1 MSQVTLLFLFTSYYE
16 RRNSMERKFRSH
28 LTRDERCQIYAH
40 KSSGL
45 SGRKIAQMLE
55 IHPSTISKELK
66 RNSGSK
72 GYRYKQADEL
82 AKKRRHNASSVAR
95 VATPK
100 VIQLTT
106 QLLKTTYASP
116 AQIAGRLKLEYD
128 VSISHETIY
137 KVILE
142 DRFKNGTLYL
152 FLRRKGKKLCRR
164 KPNTSGR
171 GMIPNRRDIS
181 TRPAVA
187 ALKEEAGHL
196 EIDTIVGANH
206 KGSIL
211 SVVDKATKFTVL
223 ELLSAGTAEVVTE
236 ALIRRIS
243 ELKARGLTMATITAD
258 NGKEF
263 ARHVDVSNA
272 LEVDFFFGRPYRSC
286 DRGLNEHTN
295 GLVRQF
301 LPKKTDFTIIT
312 HEQVAHIEWM
322 LNNRP
327 RKSLNFKTPAEVV
340 NTLLSQGSMSVAFR
354 T

>member
-1 MSQVTLLFLFTSYYE
+1 
-16 RRNSMERKFRSH
+16 
-28 LTRDERCQIYAH
+28 
-40 KSSGL
+40 
-45 SGRKIAQMLE
+45 MLD
-55 IHPSTISKELK
+55 IHPSTVSREFK
-66 RNSGSK
+66 RNSGGR

-82 AKKRRHNASSVAR
+82 AKERRRNASSVAR
-95 VATPK
+95 VVTLK
-100 VIQLTT
+100 VIQLITEM
-106 QLLKTTYASP
+106 LKTTYASP
-116 AQIAGRLKLEYD
+116 VQIAGRLKLEHD
-128 VSISHETIY
+128 ISISHETIY
-137 KVILE
+137 RVILE
-142 DRFKNGTLYL
+142 DRLKKGTLYL
-152 FLRRKGKKLCRR
+152 LLRRKGKKLWRR
-164 KPNTSGR
+164 KPKTSGR
-171 GMIPNRRDIS
+171 GLIPNRRDIS

-187 ALKEEAGHL
+187 GLKEEAGHL

-206 KGSIL
+206 KGVIL

-223 ELLSAGTAEVVTE
+223 ELLSAGTAELVTE

-243 ELKARGLTMATITAD
+243 ELKASGLTMSTITAD

-263 ARHVDVSNA
+263 AKHGEVSQA
-272 LEVDFFFGRPYRSC
+272 LEVDFFFARPYRSC

-312 HEQVAHIEWM
+312 HEQVAHIEWI

-340 NTLLSQGSMSVAFR
+340 NAVLSHGSMSVAFR

>member
-1 MSQVTLLFLFTSYYE
+1 
-16 RRNSMERKFRSH
+16 MERKFRSH

-45 SGRKIAQMLE
+45 SVRKIAKMLD
-55 IHPSTISKELK
+55 IHPSTVSREFK
-66 RNSGSK
+66 RNSGGR

-82 AKKRRHNASSVAR
+82 AKERRRNASSVAR
-95 VATPK
+95 VVTLK
-100 VIQLTT
+100 VIQLITEM
-106 QLLKTTYASP
+106 LKTTYASP
-116 AQIAGRLKLEYD
+116 VQIAGRLKLEHD
-128 VSISHETIY
+128 ISISHETIY
-137 KVILE
+137 RVILE
-142 DRFKNGTLYL
+142 DRLKKGTLYL
-152 FLRRKGKKLCRR
+152 LLRRKGKKLWRR
-164 KPNTSGR
+164 KPKTSGR
-171 GMIPNRRDIS
+171 GLIPNRRDIS

-187 ALKEEAGHL
+187 GLKEEVGHL

-206 KGSIL
+206 KGVIL

-223 ELLSAGTAEVVTE
+223 ELLSAGTAELVTE

-243 ELKARGLTMATITAD
+243 ELKASGLTMSTITAD

-263 ARHVDVSNA
+263 AKHGEVSQA
-272 LEVDFFFGRPYRSC
+272 LEVDFFFARPYRSC

-312 HEQVAHIEWM
+312 HEQVAHIEWI

-327 RKSLNFKTPAEVV
+327 RKSLNFKTPVEVV
-340 NTLLSQGSMSVAFR
+340 NAVLSHGSMSVAFR

>member
-1 MSQVTLLFLFTSYYE
+1 
-16 RRNSMERKFRSH
+16 MERKFRSH
-28 LTRDERCQIYAH
+28 LTQDERCQIYIY

-45 SGRKIAQMLE
+45 SHRKIANK
-55 IHPSTISKELK
+55 INVHPSTVNKEIK
-66 RNSGSK
+66 RNSGGR
-72 GYRYKQADEL
+72 GYRHKQADEL
-82 AKKRRHNASSVAR
+82 AKERRHKASSVAR
-95 VATPK
+95 VATPE
-100 VIQLTT
+100 VIQLITEM
-106 QLLKTTYASP
+106 LKTTCASP
-116 AQIAGRLKLEYD
+116 TQIAGRLKLEHG

-137 KVILE
+137 RVILE
-142 DRFKNGTLYL
+142 DRFKKGTLYL
-152 FLRRKGKKLCRR
+152 FLRRKGKKLWRR

-187 ALKEEAGHL
+187 GLKEEAGHL

-206 KGSIL
+206 KGAIL
-211 SVVDKATKFTVL
+211 SVVDKATKFTIL
-223 ELLSAGTAEVVTE
+223 ELLSAGTAELVTE
-236 ALIRRIS
+236 ALIRRIQ
-243 ELKARGLTMATITAD
+243 EHKHQGLKMATITAD

-263 ARHVDVSNA
+263 ARHAEVSQA
-272 LEVDFFFGRPYRSC
+272 LKVDFFFARPYRSC

-312 HEQVAHIEWM
+312 NEQVAYIEWM

-327 RKSLNFKTPAEVV
+327 RKSLNFRTPAEVV
-340 NTLLSQGSMSVAFR
+340 NALLSHGSMSVAFR

>member
-1 MSQVTLLFLFTSYYE
+1 
-16 RRNSMERKFRSH
+16 MERKFRSH
-28 LTRDERCQIYAH
+28 LTQDERCQIYAH

-45 SGRKIAQMLE
+45 SDRKIAKKLNVQ
-55 IHPSTISKELK
+55 PSTISRELK
-66 RNSGSK
+66 RNSGGS
-72 GYRYKQADEL
+72 GYRHKQADEL
-82 AKKRRHNASSVAR
+82 AKERRYKASSVAR
-95 VATPK
+95 VATPQ
-100 VIQLTT
+100 VIQLITEM
-106 QLLKTTYASP
+106 LKTTCASP
-116 AQIAGRLKLEYD
+116 VQIAGRLKLEHD
-128 VSISHETIY
+128 VSISYETIY
-137 KVILE
+137 RVILH
-142 DRFKNGTLYL
+142 DRFKKGTLYL
-152 FLRRKGKKLCRR
+152 FLRRKGKKLWRR

-187 ALKEEAGHL
+187 GLKEEAGHL

-206 KGSIL
+206 KGAIL

-223 ELLSAGTAEVVTE
+223 ELLSAGTAELVTE
-236 ALIRRIS
+236 ALIRRIK
-243 ELKARGLTMATITAD
+243 ELKVRGLTMATITAD

-263 ARHVDVSNA
+263 ARHVEVSQT
-272 LEVDFFFGRPYRSC
+272 LEVDFFFARPYRSC

-312 HEQVAHIEWM
+312 HEHVAHIEWM

-327 RKSLNFKTPAEVV
+327 RKSLNFRTPAEVV
-340 NTLLSQGSMSVAFR
+340 NTVLLQGSMSVAFH